1 MLFNTNKV
9 RPVLQDE
16 VTECGLA
23 CLAMIATWHG
33 RETTLRTLR
42 NRYPVKIDSG
52 LSFFDLMEIAND
64 LGMRARG
71 LQFDAAELDALKLPC
86 ILHWGMNHYVVLTKV
101 GYGTVHIIDPAL
113 GETRLPLTQALTHIT
128 GYALELN
135 PDIGFKHAGPG
146 DRIRLRDYLVGL
158 TGIRKSI
165 LLGVAG
171 GVAAQLLLL
180 LGPSYVQLTIDEALK
195 KTDIDILYLL
205 TILFGIVFLFD
216 TLYAN
221 LVGNI
226 KSYLRNIVAQQ
237 LSSNTVGHLARL
249 PIGYFLFHNTG
260 DSISRVA
267 SVAEIGRFLV
277 DGLIGG
283 LLNVVTCVLTL
294 VLMLYYSPVLAGISL
309 AGMVLFALSRL
320 AIQPQLQ
327 DAMSQILT
335 RGAEADALLI
345 ENIRSAHSIKL
356 LSSETSR
363 SNLWVNAFTQKLQ
376 AIRQQER
383 LQLLFDAISKGIVHV
398 EQLVIVTY
406 GAWLVMHGQS
416 TIGIIYAFIQYKNLF
431 ADKFIDSI
439 QLYLRRNILQVH
451 MDRVAD
457 VLQTETEEP
466 APDATVRPIDG
477 FDGALSIRALSHTP
491 KGGSRPILHAV
502 DLDVP
507 AGAKIAIVGRT
518 GSGKTTLLNL
528 ICGLYAPA
536 PGTVFVG
543 GVDLTEVN
551 LRLYRRHIAAVT
563 QSDQLFRG
571 TIRDNITNF
580 APAPRLAAMFEAAR
594 LACIHGEVEQLDHR
608 YDTPLGDTQK
618 FLSAGQ
624 MQRLLIARAL
634 YCEPRLLILD
644 EFSSNLDQATTHEIC
659 RNVLTLPCTIVLVTH
674 DASILSMVDRIY
686 EMRDGVLSVADP
698 AHYLAEASR

>member
-1 MLFNTNKV
+1 MLFNTKKV
-9 RPVLQDE
+9 RPILQDE

-52 LSFFDLMEIAND
+52 LSFFDLIEIAND
-64 LGMRARG
+64 LGIRARG
-71 LQFDAAELDALKLPC
+71 LQFEASEIDALKLPC

-101 GYGTVHIIDPAL
+101 GYGSVHIIDPAL
-113 GETRLPLTQALTHIT
+113 GEMKLPLAQALTNIT

-135 PDIGFKHAGPG
+135 PDIGFTHTGAS
-146 DRIRLRDYLVGL
+146 DRIHLRDYLAGL
-158 TGIRKSI
+158 TGIRKS
-165 LLGVAG
+165 LLIGVAG

-195 KTDIDILYLL
+195 KTDVDILYLL
-205 TILFGIVFLFD
+205 TIVFSIVFLFD
-216 TLYAN
+216 TLYSN

-226 KSYLRNIVAQQ
+226 KSYLRNIVSQQ
-237 LSSNTVGHLARL
+237 LSSNMVGHLARL
-249 PIGYFLFHNTG
+249 PIGYYLFHNTG
-260 DSISRVA
+260 DSISRV
-267 SVAEIGRFLV
+267 SSISEIGRFLV

-294 VLMLYYSPVLAGISL
+294 VLMFYYSPVLAGISL

-320 AIQPQLQ
+320 AIQPQMQ

-356 LSSETSR
+356 LSAESAR
-363 SNLWVNAFTQKLQ
+363 SNLWVNALTQKLQ

-383 LQLLFDAISKGIVHV
+383 LQLLFDAFSKAIVNV

-431 ADKFIDSI
+431 ADKFVDSI
-439 QLYLRRNILQVH
+439 QLYVRRRVLQVH

-466 APDATVRPIDG
+466 AADAPVRSVEH
-477 FDGALSIRALSHTP
+477 FDGSLSIRTLSYTP
-491 KGGSRPILHAV
+491 KGGTRPILSNIN
-502 DLDVP
+502 LDVP
-507 AGAKIAIVGRT
+507 AGSKIAIVGRT

-528 ICGLYAPA
+528 ICGLYPAA
-536 PGTVFVG
+536 PGTLFVND
-543 GVDLTEVN
+543 VDLSEVN
-551 LRLYRRHIAAVT
+551 LRLYRKHIAAVT

-580 APAPRLAAMFEAAR
+580 APAPRLSAMFESAR
-594 LACIHGEVEQLDHR
+594 LACIHQEIDQLDHR

-634 YCEPRLLILD
+634 YCEPNLLILD

-674 DASILSMVDRIY
+674 DDSILSMVDRIY
-686 EMRDGVLSVADP
+686 QMHDGVLT
-698 AHYLAEASR
+698 EMASRRPELEVSE